1 MNKNEAKVDIN
12 KYDEIIS
19 NLTKELESLRN
30 QLAVKIHSQYLLR
43 SQDKANSQNSKIEKI
58 AKEISAH
65 FQEEIRM
72 KKELL
77 EIEKL
82 IDNLN
87 LNLKEKEFL
96 LFKAINIKKGGNN
109 LLKEKEYRSQ
119 INKITEQINLQ
130 KGILI
135 AKETKYNET
144 FKKRENFENLV
155 NKFGKDKNGS
165 SLPYLYHCFVFE
177 INNLTNEHIRRQ
189 NLTLLRQKEMK
200 IAKLI
205 EQLKIRD
212 EYINTERKELKNR
225 NIHFVFADENQIKRL
240 EELNIDRS
248 FSLPTVIQQQE
259 VPIQVKSPSRRMNTS
274 ADLSKQR
281 TTATNLKYDY
291 SAYNNPNIV
300 KEKQQFK
307 TKTNEIINK
316 SKRNELSQLRLN
328 ILNDSYKNSK
338 VVYVNKKNNREY
350 DNDNYVIT
358 FDAKFLNKSQ
368 SNASLHSIPSHN
380 DSGSGLNIKEREID
394 NKIRKIMVGK
404 KKISPY
410 INK

>member
-1 MNKNEAKVDIN
+1 MLKGDAKVDIN
-12 KYDEIIS
+12 KYDEVIS

-30 QLAVKIHSQYLLR
+30 QLAVKIHSQYLLGA
-43 SQDKANSQNSKIEKI
+43 QDKASSQNAKVEKI

-65 FQEEIRM
+65 FQEEIRL
-72 KKELL
+72 KKELI
-77 EIEKL
+77 EIERV

-87 LNLKEKEFL
+87 LSLKEKEFL
-96 LFKAINIKKGGNN
+96 LFKTMNSKKGNN

-119 INKITEQINLQ
+119 INKVTEQINLQ

-144 FKKRENFENLV
+144 MKKRENFENLI

-165 SLPYLYHCFVFE
+165 SLTYLYHCFVFE

-189 NLTLLRQKEMK
+189 NLIILRQKEMK
-200 IAKLI
+200 ISKLL

-212 EYINTERKELKNR
+212 EYINTEKKELKKK
-225 NIHFVFADENQIKRL
+225 NIHFVFNEENQIKKIDD
-240 EELNIDRS
+240 LNIDRS
-248 FSLPTVIQQQE
+248 FSLPAVIQQQE
-259 VPIQVKSPSRRMNTS
+259 VPLPIPSPSRRMNTS
-274 ADLSKQR
+274 ADLTNQR
-281 TTATNLKYDY
+281 TPSNVKYDY
-291 SAYNNPNIV
+291 SAYRNPNIV

-307 TKTNEIINK
+307 TKTNEIITK

-338 VVYVNKKNNREY
+338 VIYVNKKNNRAY
-350 DNDNYVIT
+350 DSNNYVIT
-358 FDAKFLNKSQ
+358 FDAKFLNKRQ
-368 SNASLHSIPSHN
+368 SNDSIHSNPSHN
-380 DSGSGLNIKEREID
+380 DSGVGLNLREREID
-394 NKIRKIMVGK
+394 SKIRKIMGGK

>member
-1 MNKNEAKVDIN
+1 MLKGDAKVDIN
-12 KYDEIIS
+12 KYDEVIS

-30 QLAVKIHSQYLLR
+30 QLAVKIHSQYLLGA
-43 SQDKANSQNSKIEKI
+43 QDKASSQNAKVEKI

-65 FQEEIRM
+65 FQEEIRL
-72 KKELL
+72 KKELI
-77 EIEKL
+77 EIERV

-87 LNLKEKEFL
+87 LSLKEKEFL
-96 LFKAINIKKGGNN
+96 LFKTMNSKNGNN

-119 INKITEQINLQ
+119 INKVTEQINLQ

-144 FKKRENFENLV
+144 MKKRENFENLI

-165 SLPYLYHCFVFE
+165 SLTYLYHCFVFE

-189 NLTLLRQKEMK
+189 NLIILRQKEMK
-200 IAKLI
+200 ISKLL

-212 EYINTERKELKNR
+212 EYINTEKKELKKK
-225 NIHFVFADENQIKRL
+225 NIHFVFNEENQIKKIDD
-240 EELNIDRS
+240 LNIDRS
-248 FSLPTVIQQQE
+248 FSLPAVIQQQE
-259 VPIQVKSPSRRMNTS
+259 VPLPIPSPSRRMNTS
-274 ADLSKQR
+274 ADLTNQR
-281 TTATNLKYDY
+281 TPSNVKYDY
-291 SAYNNPNIV
+291 SAYRNPNIV

-307 TKTNEIINK
+307 TKTNEIITK

-338 VVYVNKKNNREY
+338 VIYVNKKNNRAY
-350 DNDNYVIT
+350 DSNNYVIT

-368 SNASLHSIPSHN
+368 SNASIHSNPSHN
-380 DSGSGLNIKEREID
+380 DSGVGLNLREREID
-394 NKIRKIMVGK
+394 NKIRKIMGGK

>member
-1 MNKNEAKVDIN
+1 MLKGDAKVDIN
-12 KYDEIIS
+12 KYDEVIS

-30 QLAVKIHSQYLLR
+30 QLAVKIHSQYLLGA
-43 SQDKANSQNSKIEKI
+43 QDKASSQNAKVEKI

-65 FQEEIRM
+65 FQEEIRL
-72 KKELL
+72 KKELI
-77 EIEKL
+77 EIERV

-87 LNLKEKEFL
+87 LSLKEKEFL
-96 LFKAINIKKGGNN
+96 LFKTMNSKNGNN

-119 INKITEQINLQ
+119 INKVTEQINLQ

-144 FKKRENFENLV
+144 MKKRENFENLI

-165 SLPYLYHCFVFE
+165 SLTYLYHCFVFE

-189 NLTLLRQKEMK
+189 NLIILRQKEMK
-200 IAKLI
+200 ISKLL

-212 EYINTERKELKNR
+212 EYINTEKKELKKK
-225 NIHFVFADENQIKRL
+225 NIHFVFNEENQIKKID
-240 EELNIDRS
+240 ELNIDRS
-248 FSLPTVIQQQE
+248 FSLPAVIQQQE
-259 VPIQVKSPSRRMNTS
+259 VPLPIPSPSRRMNTS
-274 ADLSKQR
+274 VDLTNQR
-281 TTATNLKYDY
+281 TPSNVKYDY
-291 SAYNNPNIV
+291 SAYRNPNIV

-307 TKTNEIINK
+307 TKTNEIITK

-338 VVYVNKKNNREY
+338 VIYVNKKNNRAY
-350 DNDNYVIT
+350 DSNNYVIT

-368 SNASLHSIPSHN
+368 SNASIHSNPSHN
-380 DSGSGLNIKEREID
+380 DSGVGLNLREREID
-394 NKIRKIMVGK
+394 NKIRKIMGGK

>member
-1 MNKNEAKVDIN
+1 MLKGDAKVDIN
-12 KYDEIIS
+12 KYDEVIS

-30 QLAVKIHSQYLLR
+30 QLAVKIHSQYLLGA
-43 SQDKANSQNSKIEKI
+43 QDKASSQNAKVEKI

-65 FQEEIRM
+65 FQEEIRL
-72 KKELL
+72 KKELI
-77 EIEKL
+77 EIERV

-87 LNLKEKEFL
+87 LSLKEKEFL
-96 LFKAINIKKGGNN
+96 LFKTMNSKNGNN

-119 INKITEQINLQ
+119 INKVTEQINLQ

-135 AKETKYNET
+135 SKETKYNET
-144 FKKRENFENLV
+144 MKKRENFENLI

-165 SLPYLYHCFVFE
+165 SLTYLYHCFVFE

-189 NLTLLRQKEMK
+189 NLIILRQKEMK
-200 IAKLI
+200 ISKLL

-212 EYINTERKELKNR
+212 EYINTEKKELKTK
-225 NIHFVFADENQIKRL
+225 NIHFVFNEENQIKKIDD
-240 EELNIDRS
+240 LNIDRS
-248 FSLPTVIQQQE
+248 FSLPAVIQQQE
-259 VPIQVKSPSRRMNTS
+259 VPLPIPSPSRRMNTS
-274 ADLSKQR
+274 VDLTNQR
-281 TTATNLKYDY
+281 TPSNVKYDY
-291 SAYNNPNIV
+291 SAYRNPNIV

-307 TKTNEIINK
+307 TKTNEIITK

-338 VVYVNKKNNREY
+338 VIYVNKKNNRAY
-350 DNDNYVIT
+350 DSNNYVIT

-368 SNASLHSIPSHN
+368 SNASIHSNPSHN
-380 DSGSGLNIKEREID
+380 DSGVGLNLREREID
-394 NKIRKIMVGK
+394 NKIRKIMGGK

>member
-1 MNKNEAKVDIN
+1 MLKGDAKVDIN
-12 KYDEIIS
+12 KYDEVIS

-30 QLAVKIHSQYLLR
+30 QLAVKIHSQYLLGA
-43 SQDKANSQNSKIEKI
+43 QDKASSQNAKVEKI

-65 FQEEIRM
+65 FQEEIRL
-72 KKELL
+72 KKELI
-77 EIEKL
+77 EIERV

-87 LNLKEKEFL
+87 LSLKEKEFL
-96 LFKAINIKKGGNN
+96 LFKTMNSKKGNN

-119 INKITEQINLQ
+119 INKVTEQINLQ

-144 FKKRENFENLV
+144 MKKRENFENLI

-165 SLPYLYHCFVFE
+165 SLTYLYHCFVFE

-189 NLTLLRQKEMK
+189 NLIILRQKEMK
-200 IAKLI
+200 ISKLL

-212 EYINTERKELKNR
+212 EYINTEKKELKKK
-225 NIHFVFADENQIKRL
+225 NIHFVFNEENQIKKI
-240 EELNIDRS
+240 EDLNIDRS
-248 FSLPTVIQQQE
+248 FSLPAVIQQQE
-259 VPIQVKSPSRRMNTS
+259 VPLPIPSPSRRMNTS
-274 ADLSKQR
+274 ADLTNQR
-281 TTATNLKYDY
+281 TPSNVKYDY
-291 SAYNNPNIV
+291 SAYRNPNIV

-307 TKTNEIINK
+307 TKTNEIITK

-338 VVYVNKKNNREY
+338 VIYVNKKNNRAY
-350 DNDNYVIT
+350 DSNNYVIT

-368 SNASLHSIPSHN
+368 SNASIHSNPSHN
-380 DSGSGLNIKEREID
+380 DSGVGLNLREREID
-394 NKIRKIMVGK
+394 NKIRKIMGGK

>member
-1 MNKNEAKVDIN
+1 MLKGDAKVDIN
-12 KYDEIIS
+12 KYDEVIS

-30 QLAVKIHSQYLLR
+30 QLAVKIHSQYLLGA
-43 SQDKANSQNSKIEKI
+43 QDKASSQNAKVEKI

-65 FQEEIRM
+65 FQEEIRL
-72 KKELL
+72 KKELI
-77 EIEKL
+77 EIERV

-87 LNLKEKEFL
+87 LSLKEKEFL
-96 LFKAINIKKGGNN
+96 LFKTMNSKKGNN

-119 INKITEQINLQ
+119 INKVTEQINLQ

-144 FKKRENFENLV
+144 MKKRENFENLI

-165 SLPYLYHCFVFE
+165 SLTYLYHCFVFE

-189 NLTLLRQKEMK
+189 NLIILRQKEMK
-200 IAKLI
+200 ISKLL

-212 EYINTERKELKNR
+212 EYINTEKKELKKK
-225 NIHFVFADENQIKRL
+225 NIHFVFNEENQIKKIEDL
-240 EELNIDRS
+240 SIDRS
-248 FSLPTVIQQQE
+248 FSLPAVIQQQE
-259 VPIQVKSPSRRMNTS
+259 VPLPIPSPSRRMNTS
-274 ADLSKQR
+274 ADLTNQR
-281 TTATNLKYDY
+281 TPSNVKYDY
-291 SAYNNPNIV
+291 SAYRNPNIV

-307 TKTNEIINK
+307 TKTNEIITK

-338 VVYVNKKNNREY
+338 VIYVNKKNNRAY
-350 DNDNYVIT
+350 DSNNYVIT

-368 SNASLHSIPSHN
+368 SNASIHSNPSHN
-380 DSGSGLNIKEREID
+380 DSGVGLNLREREID
-394 NKIRKIMVGK
+394 NKIRKIMGGK

>member
-1 MNKNEAKVDIN
+1 MLKGDAKVDIN
-12 KYDEIIS
+12 KYDEVIS

-30 QLAVKIHSQYLLR
+30 QLAVKIHSQYLLGA
-43 SQDKANSQNSKIEKI
+43 QDKASSQNAKVEKI

-65 FQEEIRM
+65 FQEEIRL
-72 KKELL
+72 KKELI
-77 EIEKL
+77 EIERV

-87 LNLKEKEFL
+87 LSLKEKEFL
-96 LFKAINIKKGGNN
+96 LFKTMNSKNGNN

-119 INKITEQINLQ
+119 INKVTEQINLQ

-144 FKKRENFENLV
+144 MKKRENFENLI

-165 SLPYLYHCFVFE
+165 SLTYLYHCFVFE

-189 NLTLLRQKEMK
+189 NLIILRQKEMK
-200 IAKLI
+200 ISKLL

-212 EYINTERKELKNR
+212 EYINTEKKELKKK
-225 NIHFVFADENQIKRL
+225 NIHFVFNEENQIKKIDD
-240 EELNIDRS
+240 LNIDRS
-248 FSLPTVIQQQE
+248 FSLPAVIQQQE
-259 VPIQVKSPSRRMNTS
+259 VPLPIPSPSRRMNTS
-274 ADLSKQR
+274 VDLTNQR
-281 TTATNLKYDY
+281 TPSNVRYDY
-291 SAYNNPNIV
+291 SAYRNPNIV

-307 TKTNEIINK
+307 TKTNEIITK

-338 VVYVNKKNNREY
+338 VIYVNKKNNRAY
-350 DNDNYVIT
+350 DSNNYVIT

-368 SNASLHSIPSHN
+368 SNASIHSNPSHN
-380 DSGSGLNIKEREID
+380 DSGVGLNLREREID
-394 NKIRKIMVGK
+394 NKIRKIMGGK

>member
-1 MNKNEAKVDIN
+1 MLKGDAKVDIN
-12 KYDEIIS
+12 KYDEVIS

-30 QLAVKIHSQYLLR
+30 QLAVKIHSQYLLGA
-43 SQDKANSQNSKIEKI
+43 QDKASSQNAKVEKI

-65 FQEEIRM
+65 FQEEIRL
-72 KKELL
+72 KKELI
-77 EIEKL
+77 EIERV

-87 LNLKEKEFL
+87 LSLKEKEFL
-96 LFKAINIKKGGNN
+96 LFKTMNSKNGNN

-119 INKITEQINLQ
+119 INKVTEQINLQ

-144 FKKRENFENLV
+144 MKKRENFENLI

-165 SLPYLYHCFVFE
+165 SLTYLYHCFVFE

-189 NLTLLRQKEMK
+189 NLIILRQKEMK
-200 IAKLI
+200 ISKLL

-212 EYINTERKELKNR
+212 EYINTEKKELKKK
-225 NIHFVFADENQIKRL
+225 NIHFVFNEENQIKKIDD
-240 EELNIDRS
+240 LNIDRS
-248 FSLPTVIQQQE
+248 FSLPAVIQQQE
-259 VPIQVKSPSRRMNTS
+259 VPLPIPSPSRRMNTS
-274 ADLSKQR
+274 VDLTNQR
-281 TTATNLKYDY
+281 TPSNVRYDY
-291 SAYNNPNIV
+291 SAYRNPNIV

-307 TKTNEIINK
+307 TKTNEIITK

-338 VVYVNKKNNREY
+338 VIYVNKKNNRAY
-350 DNDNYVIT
+350 DSNNYVIT

-368 SNASLHSIPSHN
+368 SNASIHSNPSHN
-380 DSGSGLNIKEREID
+380 DSGVGLNLREREID
-394 NKIRKIMVGK
+394 NKIRKIMGRK

>member
-1 MNKNEAKVDIN
+1 MLKGDAKVDIN
-12 KYDEIIS
+12 KYDEVIS

-30 QLAVKIHSQYLLR
+30 QLAVKIHSQYLLGA
-43 SQDKANSQNSKIEKI
+43 QDKASSQNAKVEKI

-65 FQEEIRM
+65 FQEEIRL
-72 KKELL
+72 KKELI
-77 EIEKL
+77 EIERV

-87 LNLKEKEFL
+87 LSLKEKEFL
-96 LFKAINIKKGGNN
+96 LFKTMNSKKGNN

-119 INKITEQINLQ
+119 INKVTEQINLQ

-144 FKKRENFENLV
+144 MKKRENFENLI

-165 SLPYLYHCFVFE
+165 SLTYLYHCFVFE

-189 NLTLLRQKEMK
+189 NLIILRQKEMK
-200 IAKLI
+200 ITKLL

-212 EYINTERKELKNR
+212 EYINTEKKELKKK
-225 NIHFVFADENQIKRL
+225 NIHFVFNEENQIKKI
-240 EELNIDRS
+240 EDLNIDRS
-248 FSLPTVIQQQE
+248 FSLPAVIQQQE
-259 VPIQVKSPSRRMNTS
+259 VPLPIPSPSRRMNTS
-274 ADLSKQR
+274 ADLTNQR
-281 TTATNLKYDY
+281 TPSNVKYDY
-291 SAYNNPNIV
+291 SAYRNPNIV

-307 TKTNEIINK
+307 TKTNEIITK

-338 VVYVNKKNNREY
+338 VIYVNKKNNRAY
-350 DNDNYVIT
+350 DSNNYVIT

-368 SNASLHSIPSHN
+368 SNASIHSNPSHN
-380 DSGSGLNIKEREID
+380 DSGVGLNLREREID
-394 NKIRKIMVGK
+394 NKIRKIMGGK

>member
-1 MNKNEAKVDIN
+1 MLKGDAKVDIN
-12 KYDEIIS
+12 KYDEVIS

-30 QLAVKIHSQYLLR
+30 QLAVKIHSQYLLGA
-43 SQDKANSQNSKIEKI
+43 QDKASSQNAKVEKI

-65 FQEEIRM
+65 FQEEIRL
-72 KKELL
+72 KKELI
-77 EIEKL
+77 EIERV

-87 LNLKEKEFL
+87 LSLKEKEFL
-96 LFKAINIKKGGNN
+96 LFKTMNSKKGNN

-119 INKITEQINLQ
+119 INKVTEQINLQ

-144 FKKRENFENLV
+144 MKKRENFENLI

-165 SLPYLYHCFVFE
+165 SLTYLYHCFVFE

-189 NLTLLRQKEMK
+189 NLIILRQKEMK
-200 IAKLI
+200 ISKLL

-212 EYINTERKELKNR
+212 EYINTEKKELKKK
-225 NIHFVFADENQIKRL
+225 NIHFVFNEENQIKKIDD
-240 EELNIDRS
+240 LNIDRS
-248 FSLPTVIQQQE
+248 FSLPAVIQQQE
-259 VPIQVKSPSRRMNTS
+259 VPLPIPSPSRRMNTS
-274 ADLSKQR
+274 ADLTNQR
-281 TTATNLKYDY
+281 TPSNVKYDY
-291 SAYNNPNIV
+291 SAYRNPNIV

-307 TKTNEIINK
+307 TKTNEIITK

-338 VVYVNKKNNREY
+338 VIYVNKKNNRAY
-350 DNDNYVIT
+350 DSNNYVIT

-368 SNASLHSIPSHN
+368 SNASIHSNPSHN
-380 DSGSGLNIKEREID
+380 DSGVGLNLREREID
-394 NKIRKIMVGK
+394 NKIRKIMGGK

>member
-1 MNKNEAKVDIN
+1 MLKGDAKVDIN
-12 KYDEIIS
+12 KYDEVIS

-30 QLAVKIHSQYLLR
+30 QLAVKIHSQYLLGA
-43 SQDKANSQNSKIEKI
+43 QDKASSQNAKVEKI

-65 FQEEIRM
+65 FQEEIRL
-72 KKELL
+72 KKELI
-77 EIEKL
+77 EIERV

-87 LNLKEKEFL
+87 LSLKEKEFL
-96 LFKAINIKKGGNN
+96 LFKTMNSKKGNN

-119 INKITEQINLQ
+119 INKVTEQINLQ

-135 AKETKYNET
+135 AKETKYDET
-144 FKKRENFENLV
+144 MKKRENFENLI

-165 SLPYLYHCFVFE
+165 SLTYLYHCFVFE

-189 NLTLLRQKEMK
+189 NLIILRQKEMK
-200 IAKLI
+200 ISKLL

-212 EYINTERKELKNR
+212 EYINTEKKELKKK
-225 NIHFVFADENQIKRL
+225 NIHFVFNEENQIKKIDD
-240 EELNIDRS
+240 LNIDRS
-248 FSLPTVIQQQE
+248 FSLPAVIQQQE
-259 VPIQVKSPSRRMNTS
+259 VPLPIPSPSRRMNTS
-274 ADLSKQR
+274 VDLTNQR
-281 TTATNLKYDY
+281 TPSNVKYDY
-291 SAYNNPNIV
+291 SAYRNPNIV

-307 TKTNEIINK
+307 TKTNEIITK

-338 VVYVNKKNNREY
+338 VIYVNKKNNRAY
-350 DNDNYVIT
+350 DSNNYVIT

-368 SNASLHSIPSHN
+368 SNASIHSNPSHN
-380 DSGSGLNIKEREID
+380 DSGVGLNLREREID
-394 NKIRKIMVGK
+394 NKIRKIMGGK

>member
-1 MNKNEAKVDIN
+1 MLKGDAKVDIN
-12 KYDEIIS
+12 KYDEVIS

-30 QLAVKIHSQYLLR
+30 QLAVKIHSQYLLGA
-43 SQDKANSQNSKIEKI
+43 QDKASSQNAKVEKI

-65 FQEEIRM
+65 FQEEIRL
-72 KKELL
+72 KKELI
-77 EIEKL
+77 EIERV

-87 LNLKEKEFL
+87 LSLKEKEFL
-96 LFKAINIKKGGNN
+96 LFKTMNSKNGNN

-119 INKITEQINLQ
+119 INKVTEQINLQ

-144 FKKRENFENLV
+144 MKKRENFENLI

-165 SLPYLYHCFVFE
+165 SLTYLYHCFVFE

-189 NLTLLRQKEMK
+189 NLIILRQKEMK
-200 IAKLI
+200 ISKLL

-212 EYINTERKELKNR
+212 EYINTEKKELKKK
-225 NIHFVFADENQIKRL
+225 NIHFVFNEENQIKKIDD
-240 EELNIDRS
+240 LNIDRS
-248 FSLPTVIQQQE
+248 FSLPAVIQQQE
-259 VPIQVKSPSRRMNTS
+259 VPLPIPSPSRRMNTS
-274 ADLSKQR
+274 ADLTNQR
-281 TTATNLKYDY
+281 TPSNVKYDY
-291 SAYNNPNIV
+291 SAYRNPNIV

-307 TKTNEIINK
+307 TKTNEIITK

-338 VVYVNKKNNREY
+338 VIYVNKKNNRAY
-350 DNDNYVIT
+350 DSNNYVIT

-368 SNASLHSIPSHN
+368 SNASIHSNPSHN
-380 DSGSGLNIKEREID
+380 DSGVGLNIREREID
-394 NKIRKIMVGK
+394 NKIRKIMGGK

>member
-1 MNKNEAKVDIN
+1 MLKGDAKVDIN
-12 KYDEIIS
+12 KYDEVIS

-30 QLAVKIHSQYLLR
+30 QLAVKIHSQYLLGA
-43 SQDKANSQNSKIEKI
+43 QDKASSQNAKVEKI

-65 FQEEIRM
+65 FQEEIRL
-72 KKELL
+72 KKELI
-77 EIEKL
+77 EIERV

-87 LNLKEKEFL
+87 LSLKEKEFL
-96 LFKAINIKKGGNN
+96 LFKTMNSKKGNN

-119 INKITEQINLQ
+119 INKVTEQINLQ

-144 FKKRENFENLV
+144 MKKRENFENLI

-165 SLPYLYHCFVFE
+165 SLTYLYHCFVFE

-189 NLTLLRQKEMK
+189 NLIILRQKEMK
-200 IAKLI
+200 ISKLL

-212 EYINTERKELKNR
+212 EYINTEKKELKKK
-225 NIHFVFADENQIKRL
+225 NIHFVFNEENQIKKIDD
-240 EELNIDRS
+240 LNIDRS
-248 FSLPTVIQQQE
+248 FSLPAVIQQQE
-259 VPIQVKSPSRRMNTS
+259 VPLPIPSPSRRMNTS
-274 ADLSKQR
+274 VDLTNQR
-281 TTATNLKYDY
+281 TPSNVKYDY
-291 SAYNNPNIV
+291 SAYRNPNIV

-307 TKTNEIINK
+307 TKTNEIITK

-338 VVYVNKKNNREY
+338 VIYVNKKNNRAY
-350 DNDNYVIT
+350 DSNNYVIT

-368 SNASLHSIPSHN
+368 SNASIHSNPSHN
-380 DSGSGLNIKEREID
+380 DSGVGLNLREREID
-394 NKIRKIMVGK
+394 NKIRKIMGGK

>member
-1 MNKNEAKVDIN
+1 MLKGDAKVDIN
-12 KYDEIIS
+12 KYDEVIS

-30 QLAVKIHSQYLLR
+30 QLAVKIHSQYLLGA
-43 SQDKANSQNSKIEKI
+43 QDKASSQNAKVEKI

-65 FQEEIRM
+65 FQEEIRL
-72 KKELL
+72 KKELI
-77 EIEKL
+77 EIERV

-87 LNLKEKEFL
+87 LSLKEKEFL
-96 LFKAINIKKGGNN
+96 LFKTMNSKSGNN

-119 INKITEQINLQ
+119 INKVTEQINLQ

-144 FKKRENFENLV
+144 MKKRENFENLI

-165 SLPYLYHCFVFE
+165 SLTYLYHCFVFE

-189 NLTLLRQKEMK
+189 NLIILRQKEMK
-200 IAKLI
+200 ISKLL

-212 EYINTERKELKNR
+212 EYINTEKKELKKK
-225 NIHFVFADENQIKRL
+225 NIHFVFNEENQIKKIDD
-240 EELNIDRS
+240 LNIDRS
-248 FSLPTVIQQQE
+248 FSLPAVIQQQE
-259 VPIQVKSPSRRMNTS
+259 VPLPIPSPSRRMNTS
-274 ADLSKQR
+274 VDLTNQR
-281 TTATNLKYDY
+281 TPSNVKYDY
-291 SAYNNPNIV
+291 SAYRNPNIV

-307 TKTNEIINK
+307 TKTNEIITK

-338 VVYVNKKNNREY
+338 VIYVNKKNNRAY
-350 DNDNYVIT
+350 DSNNYVIT

-368 SNASLHSIPSHN
+368 SNASIHSNPSHN
-380 DSGSGLNIKEREID
+380 DSGVGLNLREREID
-394 NKIRKIMVGK
+394 NKIRKIMGGK

>member
-1 MNKNEAKVDIN
+1 MLKGDAKVDIN
-12 KYDEIIS
+12 KYDEVIS

-30 QLAVKIHSQYLLR
+30 QLAVKIHSQYLLGA
-43 SQDKANSQNSKIEKI
+43 QDKASSQNAKVEKI

-65 FQEEIRM
+65 FQEEIRL
-72 KKELL
+72 KKELI
-77 EIEKL
+77 EIERV

-87 LNLKEKEFL
+87 LSLKEKEFL
-96 LFKAINIKKGGNN
+96 LFKTMNSKKGNN

-119 INKITEQINLQ
+119 INKVTEQINLQ

-144 FKKRENFENLV
+144 MKKRENFENLI

-165 SLPYLYHCFVFE
+165 SLTYLYHCFVFE
-177 INNLTNEHIRRQ
+177 INNITNEHIRRQ
-189 NLTLLRQKEMK
+189 NLIILRQKEMK
-200 IAKLI
+200 ISKLL

-212 EYINTERKELKNR
+212 EYINTEKKELKKK
-225 NIHFVFADENQIKRL
+225 NIHFVFNEENQIKKI
-240 EELNIDRS
+240 EDLNIDRS
-248 FSLPTVIQQQE
+248 FSLPAVIQQQE
-259 VPIQVKSPSRRMNTS
+259 VPLPIPSPSRRMNTS
-274 ADLSKQR
+274 ADLTNQR
-281 TTATNLKYDY
+281 TPSNVKYDY
-291 SAYNNPNIV
+291 SAYRNPNIV

-307 TKTNEIINK
+307 TKTNEIITK

-338 VVYVNKKNNREY
+338 VIYVNKKNNRAY
-350 DNDNYVIT
+350 DSNNYVIT

-368 SNASLHSIPSHN
+368 SNASIHSNPSHN
-380 DSGSGLNIKEREID
+380 DSGVGLNLREREID
-394 NKIRKIMVGK
+394 NKIRKIMGGK

>member
-1 MNKNEAKVDIN
+1 MLKGDAKVDIN
-12 KYDEIIS
+12 KYDEVIS

-30 QLAVKIHSQYLLR
+30 QLAVKIHSQYLLGA
-43 SQDKANSQNSKIEKI
+43 QDKASSQNAKVEKI

-65 FQEEIRM
+65 FQEEIRL
-72 KKELL
+72 KKELI
-77 EIEKL
+77 EIERV

-87 LNLKEKEFL
+87 LSLKEKEFL
-96 LFKAINIKKGGNN
+96 LFKTMNSKNGNN

-119 INKITEQINLQ
+119 INKVTEQINLQ

-135 AKETKYNET
+135 AKETKYNEIM
-144 FKKRENFENLV
+144 KKRENFENLI

-165 SLPYLYHCFVFE
+165 SLTYLYHCFVFE

-189 NLTLLRQKEMK
+189 NLIILRQKEMK
-200 IAKLI
+200 ISKLL

-212 EYINTERKELKNR
+212 EYINTEKKELKKK
-225 NIHFVFADENQIKRL
+225 NIHFVFNEENQIKKIDD
-240 EELNIDRS
+240 LNIDRS
-248 FSLPTVIQQQE
+248 FSLPAVIQQQE
-259 VPIQVKSPSRRMNTS
+259 VPLPIPSPSRRMNTS
-274 ADLSKQR
+274 ADLTNQR
-281 TTATNLKYDY
+281 TPSNVKYDY
-291 SAYNNPNIV
+291 SAYRNPNIV

-307 TKTNEIINK
+307 TKTNEIITK

-338 VVYVNKKNNREY
+338 VIYVNKKNNRAY
-350 DNDNYVIT
+350 DSNNYVIT

-368 SNASLHSIPSHN
+368 SNASIHSNPSHN
-380 DSGSGLNIKEREID
+380 DSGVGLNLREREID
-394 NKIRKIMVGK
+394 NKIRKIMGGK

>member
-1 MNKNEAKVDIN
+1 MLKGDAKVDIN
-12 KYDEIIS
+12 KYDEVIS

-30 QLAVKIHSQYLLR
+30 QLAVKIHSQYLLGA
-43 SQDKANSQNSKIEKI
+43 QDKASSQNAKVEKI

-65 FQEEIRM
+65 FQEEIRL
-72 KKELL
+72 KKELI
-77 EIEKL
+77 EIERV

-87 LNLKEKEFL
+87 LSLKEKEFL
-96 LFKAINIKKGGNN
+96 LFKTMNSKKGNN

-119 INKITEQINLQ
+119 INKVTEQINLQ

-144 FKKRENFENLV
+144 MKKRENFENLI
-155 NKFGKDKNGS
+155 NKFGKDKIGS
-165 SLPYLYHCFVFE
+165 SLTYLYHCFVFE

-189 NLTLLRQKEMK
+189 NLIILRQKEMK
-200 IAKLI
+200 ISKLL

-212 EYINTERKELKNR
+212 EYINTEKKELKKK
-225 NIHFVFADENQIKRL
+225 NIHFVFNEENQIKKIDD
-240 EELNIDRS
+240 LNIDRS
-248 FSLPTVIQQQE
+248 FSLPAVIQQQE
-259 VPIQVKSPSRRMNTS
+259 VPLPIPSPSRRMNTS
-274 ADLSKQR
+274 ADLTNQR
-281 TTATNLKYDY
+281 TPSNVKYDY
-291 SAYNNPNIV
+291 SAYRNPNIV

-307 TKTNEIINK
+307 TKTNEIITK

-338 VVYVNKKNNREY
+338 VIYVNKKNNRAY
-350 DNDNYVIT
+350 DSNNYVIT

-368 SNASLHSIPSHN
+368 SNASIHSNPSHN
-380 DSGSGLNIKEREID
+380 DSGVGLNLREREID
-394 NKIRKIMVGK
+394 NKIRKIMGGK

>member
-1 MNKNEAKVDIN
+1 MLKGDAKVDIN
-12 KYDEIIS
+12 KYDEVIS

-30 QLAVKIHSQYLLR
+30 QLAVKIHSQYLLGA
-43 SQDKANSQNSKIEKI
+43 QDKASSQNAKVEKI

-65 FQEEIRM
+65 FQEEIRL
-72 KKELL
+72 KKELI
-77 EIEKL
+77 EIERV

-87 LNLKEKEFL
+87 LSLKEKEFL
-96 LFKAINIKKGGNN
+96 LFKTMNSKNGNN

-119 INKITEQINLQ
+119 INKVTEQINLQ

-135 AKETKYNET
+135 ATETKYNET
-144 FKKRENFENLV
+144 MKKRENFENLI

-165 SLPYLYHCFVFE
+165 SLTYLYHCFVFE

-189 NLTLLRQKEMK
+189 NLIILRQKEMK
-200 IAKLI
+200 ISKLL

-212 EYINTERKELKNR
+212 EYINTEKKELKKK
-225 NIHFVFADENQIKRL
+225 NIHFVFNEENQIKKIDD
-240 EELNIDRS
+240 LNIDRG
-248 FSLPTVIQQQE
+248 FSLPAVIQQQE
-259 VPIQVKSPSRRMNTS
+259 VPLPIPSPSRRMNTS
-274 ADLSKQR
+274 VDLINQR
-281 TTATNLKYDY
+281 TPSNVKYDY
-291 SAYNNPNIV
+291 SAYRNPNIV

-307 TKTNEIINK
+307 TKTNEIITK

-338 VVYVNKKNNREY
+338 VIYVNKKNNRAY
-350 DNDNYVIT
+350 DSNNYVIT

-368 SNASLHSIPSHN
+368 SNASIHSNPSHN
-380 DSGSGLNIKEREID
+380 DSGVGLNLREREID
-394 NKIRKIMVGK
+394 NKIRKIMGGK

>member
-1 MNKNEAKVDIN
+1 MLKGDAKVDIN
-12 KYDEIIS
+12 KYDEVIS

-30 QLAVKIHSQYLLR
+30 QLAVKIHSQYLLGA
-43 SQDKANSQNSKIEKI
+43 QDKASSQNAKVEKI

-65 FQEEIRM
+65 FQEEIRL
-72 KKELL
+72 KKELI
-77 EIEKL
+77 EIERV

-87 LNLKEKEFL
+87 LSLKEKEFL
-96 LFKAINIKKGGNN
+96 LFKTMNSKKGNN

-119 INKITEQINLQ
+119 INKVTEQINLQ

-135 AKETKYNET
+135 AKETKYNEIM
-144 FKKRENFENLV
+144 KKRENFENLI

-165 SLPYLYHCFVFE
+165 SLTYLYHCFVFE

-189 NLTLLRQKEMK
+189 NLIILRQKEMK
-200 IAKLI
+200 ISKLL

-212 EYINTERKELKNR
+212 EYINTEKKELKKK
-225 NIHFVFADENQIKRL
+225 NIHFVFNEENQIKKIDD
-240 EELNIDRS
+240 LNIDRS
-248 FSLPTVIQQQE
+248 FSLPAVIQQQE
-259 VPIQVKSPSRRMNTS
+259 VPLPIPSPSRRMNTS
-274 ADLSKQR
+274 ADLTNQR
-281 TTATNLKYDY
+281 TPSNVKYDY
-291 SAYNNPNIV
+291 SAYRNPNIV

-307 TKTNEIINK
+307 TKTNEIITK

-338 VVYVNKKNNREY
+338 VIYVNKKNNRAY
-350 DNDNYVIT
+350 DSNNYVIT

-368 SNASLHSIPSHN
+368 SNASIHSNPSHN
-380 DSGSGLNIKEREID
+380 DSGVGLNLREREID
-394 NKIRKIMVGK
+394 NRIRKRMGGK

>member
-1 MNKNEAKVDIN
+1 MLKGDAKVDIN
-12 KYDEIIS
+12 KYDEVIS

-30 QLAVKIHSQYLLR
+30 QLAVKIHSQYLLGA
-43 SQDKANSQNSKIEKI
+43 QDKASSQNAKVEKI

-65 FQEEIRM
+65 FQEEIRL
-72 KKELL
+72 KKELI
-77 EIEKL
+77 EIERV

-87 LNLKEKEFL
+87 LSLKEKEFL
-96 LFKAINIKKGGNN
+96 LFKTMNSKNGNN

-119 INKITEQINLQ
+119 INKVTEQINLQ

-144 FKKRENFENLV
+144 MKKRENFENLI

-165 SLPYLYHCFVFE
+165 SLTYLYHCFVFE

-189 NLTLLRQKEMK
+189 NLIILRQKEMK
-200 IAKLI
+200 ISKLL

-212 EYINTERKELKNR
+212 EYINTEKKELKKK
-225 NIHFVFADENQIKRL
+225 NIHFVFNEENQIKKID
-240 EELNIDRS
+240 ELNIDRS
-248 FSLPTVIQQQE
+248 FSLPAVIQQQE
-259 VPIQVKSPSRRMNTS
+259 VPLPIPSPSRRMNTS
-274 ADLSKQR
+274 ADLTNQR
-281 TTATNLKYDY
+281 TPSNVKYDY
-291 SAYNNPNIV
+291 SAYRNPNIV

-307 TKTNEIINK
+307 TKTNEIITK

-338 VVYVNKKNNREY
+338 VIYVNKKNNRAY
-350 DNDNYVIT
+350 DSNNYVIT

-368 SNASLHSIPSHN
+368 SNASIHSNPSHN
-380 DSGSGLNIKEREID
+380 DSGVGLNLREREID
-394 NKIRKIMVGK
+394 NKIRKIMGGK

>member
-1 MNKNEAKVDIN
+1 MLKGDAKVDIN
-12 KYDEIIS
+12 KYDEVIS

-30 QLAVKIHSQYLLR
+30 QLAVKIHSQYLLGA
-43 SQDKANSQNSKIEKI
+43 QDKASSQNAKVEKI

-65 FQEEIRM
+65 FQEEIRL
-72 KKELL
+72 KKELI
-77 EIEKL
+77 EIERV

-87 LNLKEKEFL
+87 LSLKEKEFL
-96 LFKAINIKKGGNN
+96 LFKTMNSKKGNN

-119 INKITEQINLQ
+119 INKVTEQINLQ

-144 FKKRENFENLV
+144 MKKRENFENLI

-165 SLPYLYHCFVFE
+165 SLTYLYHCFVFE

-189 NLTLLRQKEMK
+189 NLIILRQKEMK
-200 IAKLI
+200 ISKLL

-212 EYINTERKELKNR
+212 EYINTEKKELKKK
-225 NIHFVFADENQIKRL
+225 NIHFVFNEENQIKKI
-240 EELNIDRS
+240 EDLNIDRS
-248 FSLPTVIQQQE
+248 FSLPAVIQQQE
-259 VPIQVKSPSRRMNTS
+259 VPLPIPSPSRRMNTS
-274 ADLSKQR
+274 ADLTNQR
-281 TTATNLKYDY
+281 TPSNVKYDY
-291 SAYNNPNIV
+291 SAYRNPNIV

-307 TKTNEIINK
+307 TKTNEIITK

-338 VVYVNKKNNREY
+338 VIYVNKKNNRAY
-350 DNDNYVIT
+350 DSNNYVLT

-368 SNASLHSIPSHN
+368 SNASIHSNPSHN
-380 DSGSGLNIKEREID
+380 DSGVGLNLREREID
-394 NKIRKIMVGK
+394 NKIRKIMGGK

>member
-1 MNKNEAKVDIN
+1 MLKGDAKVDIN
-12 KYDEIIS
+12 KYDEVIS

-30 QLAVKIHSQYLLR
+30 QLAVKIHSQYLLGA
-43 SQDKANSQNSKIEKI
+43 QDKASSQNAKVEKI

-65 FQEEIRM
+65 FQEEIRL
-72 KKELL
+72 KKELI
-77 EIEKL
+77 EIERV

-87 LNLKEKEFL
+87 LSLKEKEFL
-96 LFKAINIKKGGNN
+96 LFKTMNSKKGNN

-119 INKITEQINLQ
+119 INKVTEQINLQ

-144 FKKRENFENLV
+144 MKKRENFENLI

-165 SLPYLYHCFVFE
+165 SLTYLYHCFVFE

-189 NLTLLRQKEMK
+189 NLIILRQKEMK
-200 IAKLI
+200 ISKLL

-212 EYINTERKELKNR
+212 EYINTEKKELKKK
-225 NIHFVFADENQIKRL
+225 NIHFVFNEENQIKKIDD
-240 EELNIDRS
+240 LNIDRS
-248 FSLPTVIQQQE
+248 FSLPAVIQQQE
-259 VPIQVKSPSRRMNTS
+259 VPLPIPSPSRRMNTS
-274 ADLSKQR
+274 ADLTNQR
-281 TTATNLKYDY
+281 TPSNVKYDY
-291 SAYNNPNIV
+291 SAYRNPNIV

-307 TKTNEIINK
+307 TKTNEIITK

-338 VVYVNKKNNREY
+338 VIYVNKKNNRAY
-350 DNDNYVIT
+350 DSNNYVIT

-368 SNASLHSIPSHN
+368 SNASIHSNPSHN
-380 DSGSGLNIKEREID
+380 DSGVGLNLREREID
-394 NKIRKIMVGK
+394 NKIRKIIGRK

>member
-1 MNKNEAKVDIN
+1 MLKGDAKVDIN
-12 KYDEIIS
+12 KYDEVIS

-30 QLAVKIHSQYLLR
+30 QLAVKIHSQYLLGA
-43 SQDKANSQNSKIEKI
+43 QDKASSQNAKVEKI

-65 FQEEIRM
+65 FQEEIRL
-72 KKELL
+72 KKELI
-77 EIEKL
+77 EIERV

-87 LNLKEKEFL
+87 LSLKEKEFL
-96 LFKAINIKKGGNN
+96 LFKTMNSKNGNN

-119 INKITEQINLQ
+119 INKVTEQINLQ

-144 FKKRENFENLV
+144 MKKRENFENLI

-165 SLPYLYHCFVFE
+165 SLTYLYHCFVFE

-189 NLTLLRQKEMK
+189 NLIILRQKEMK
-200 IAKLI
+200 ISKLL

-212 EYINTERKELKNR
+212 EYINTEKKELKKK
-225 NIHFVFADENQIKRL
+225 NIHFVFNEENQIKKIDD
-240 EELNIDRS
+240 LNIDRS
-248 FSLPTVIQQQE
+248 FSLPAVIQQQE
-259 VPIQVKSPSRRMNTS
+259 VPLPIPSPSRRMNTS
-274 ADLSKQR
+274 VDLTNQR
-281 TTATNLKYDY
+281 TPSNVKYDY
-291 SAYNNPNIV
+291 SAYRNPNIV

-307 TKTNEIINK
+307 TKTNEIITK

-338 VVYVNKKNNREY
+338 VIYVNKKNNRAY
-350 DNDNYVIT
+350 DSNNYVIT

-368 SNASLHSIPSHN
+368 SNASIHSNPSHN
-380 DSGSGLNIKEREID
+380 DSGVGLNLREREID
-394 NKIRKIMVGK
+394 NKIRKIMGGK

>member
-1 MNKNEAKVDIN
+1 MLKGDAKVDIN
-12 KYDEIIS
+12 KYDEVIS

-30 QLAVKIHSQYLLR
+30 QLAVKIHSQYLLGA
-43 SQDKANSQNSKIEKI
+43 QDKASSQNAKVEKI

-65 FQEEIRM
+65 FQEEIRL
-72 KKELL
+72 KKELI
-77 EIEKL
+77 EIERV

-87 LNLKEKEFL
+87 LSLKEKEFL
-96 LFKAINIKKGGNN
+96 LFKTMNSKKGNN

-119 INKITEQINLQ
+119 INKVTEQINLQ

-135 AKETKYNET
+135 AKETKYNEIM
-144 FKKRENFENLV
+144 KKRENFENLI

-165 SLPYLYHCFVFE
+165 SLTYLYHCFVFE

-189 NLTLLRQKEMK
+189 NLIILRQKEMK
-200 IAKLI
+200 ISKLL

-212 EYINTERKELKNR
+212 EYINTEKKELKKK
-225 NIHFVFADENQIKRL
+225 NIHFVFNEENQIKKIDD
-240 EELNIDRS
+240 LNIDRS
-248 FSLPTVIQQQE
+248 FSLPAVIQQQE
-259 VPIQVKSPSRRMNTS
+259 VPLPIPSPSRRMNTS
-274 ADLSKQR
+274 ADLTNQR
-281 TTATNLKYDY
+281 TPSNVKYDY
-291 SAYNNPNIV
+291 SAYRNPNIV

-307 TKTNEIINK
+307 TKTNEIITK

-338 VVYVNKKNNREY
+338 VIYVNKKNNRAY
-350 DNDNYVIT
+350 DSNNYVIT

-368 SNASLHSIPSHN
+368 SNASIHSNPSHN
-380 DSGSGLNIKEREID
+380 DSGVGLNLREREID
-394 NKIRKIMVGK
+394 NKIRKIMGGK